1 MKKLLKYKNFLDDAK
16 KQSDTIGYLHSFVN
30 DNRYVYDCNEI
41 NFSDKMSVNFTLL
54 FRYIKNEFFSNL
66 KCIKRNITSINEQD
80 GMFGF
85 LIFFILFLMSLFG
98 FVIFIPLMFLIIVSY
113 LFLFLFIYSKKK
125 LVLCNIYV
133 RDCIDNLMKAD
144 KESIVLYSDLL
155 NIIAFISKYLFKFV
169 FICNKVARICKDFL
183 IKINNIRY
191 SVFVN
196 FSRKIQKED
205 TNIKFQNIS
214 NDLKVKKDFVKTIVS
229 VKSEEIKQ
237 KQAEKEAEIR
247 RKLEEERELRE
258 QAEAEEQKKAQEKME
273 FESFKAWLDSKI
285 KEKSHKKKKK
295 TDENNNNESDETAN
309 TDGSTIIN
317 M

>member
-1 MKKLLKYKNFLDDAK
+1 MKKLLKYKNFLNNAK

-66 KCIKRNITSINEQD
+66 RCIKRNIASINEQD
-80 GMFGF
+80 GVFGF
-85 LIFFILFLMSLFG
+85 LIFFVLFLMSLFG

-133 RDCIDNLMKAD
+133 RDCIDNLMKSD

-155 NIIAFISKYLFKFV
+155 NIVVFISKYLFKFV
-169 FICNKVARICKDFL
+169 FICNKVVRICRDFL
-183 IKINNIRY
+183 IKINDIRY

-205 TNIKFQNIS
+205 TNIKFQNMS

-295 TDENNNNESDETAN
+295 TDENNNNESDET
-309 TDGSTIIN
+309 TDSEGSTIIN